1 MNIRRLIALCAA
13 ILMTMLLLIPGTY
26 AESLED
32 VVVFSAPLIRSSA
45 VKNGMVRVWLSS
57 MGSLS
62 NLDVT
67 VTGR

>member
-32 VVVFSAPLIRSSA
+32 VVVFSGVCPIW
-45 VKNGMVRVWLSS
+45 M
-57 MGSLS
+57 
-62 NLDVT
+62 
-67 VTGR
+67 